1 MVAAT
6 NRPDRVD
13 AALLRPGGSPVR
25 VRVPDRVRV
34 RVRVSVRVRVT
45 VRARVSVTGWGW
57 DNRD

>member
-34 RVRVSVRVRVT
+34 RVSVRVRVT